1 MEMKKYNL
9 DILFLGGVFKEGE
22 IMKQSK
28 SNVQFA
34 ANVLQWNIIEGL
46 DYLNE
51 QPVNLLSAI
60 FIGSYPKYYK
70 KILIQRK
77 DWSHLPGAK
86 DKEVKFWNIPILK
99 KFSRGW
105 SLSKEIMIWA
115 QQKNERKKVII
126 AYSMDY
132 SILSALKSAKVSNS
146 EIITCLVVPDLP
158 QFMNLSSSKNYSYK
172 LLKNIESD
180 LISQLQKY
188 VDSYVLLTKHMADFL
203 KIQNKPYV
211 VIEGMVNFKDQ
222 TTYLDRRREEQE
234 KSRKTILYTGTLNEK
249 YGILNLLKA
258 FELIK
263 DKNYRL
269 QICGTGEAEKD
280 IVEMAK
286 QDNRIDFRGRVS
298 REEAILLQKNATVLI
313 NPRNSEGEFTKYSFP
328 SKIMEYLVSGVP
340 TIAYSLPGMPEEY
353 KDYMYFI
360 KDNTVQGIANTII
373 NVCET
378 NPIQLKKFGEASRK
392 FVLSE
397 KNNIRQVEK
406 IMNIL

>member
-1 MEMKKYNL
+1 MEMKIYNL

-146 EIITCLVVPDLP
+146 EIITCLIVPDLP

>member
-1 MEMKKYNL
+1 MKKYNL

>member
-146 EIITCLVVPDLP
+146 EIITCLIVPDLP